1 MNTVGRT
8 MPAQKATGDP
18 PGTHSMWTR
27 PAALAV
33 RTSFDGMGTRG
44 NLTNS
49 RSVLEATSPNL
60 RVQAKAEAKITS
72 SGGMW
77 AAGHQEVP
85 CVGIQPHAPPDW
97 QPTTVLRQAIG
108 TAASTASRAIR
119 RPLTAS
125 AAS

>member
-1 MNTVGRT
+1 

-18 PGTHSMWTR
+18 ARTHSKRSR

-33 RTSFDGMGTRG
+33 RTSFGGMGTRG
-44 NLTNS
+44 NLANS

-60 RVQAKAEAKITS
+60 RVQARAEAKITS
-72 SGGMW
+72 SGGTE
-77 AAGHQEVP
+77 AAGHQDVP
-85 CVGIQPHAPPDW
+85 WVGIQLHAPPDW

-108 TAASTASRAIR
+108 TAASTATRANR
-119 RPLTAS
+119 RPVTAT

>member
-1 MNTVGRT
+1 MNTVVRT
-8 MPAQKATGDP
+8 IPQQKATRDP
-18 PGTHSMWTR
+18 PRTHSMWSR
-27 PAALAV
+27 PAAVAV

-60 RVQAKAEAKITS
+60 RIQAKAEAKITS
-72 SGGMW
+72 SGGTY

-85 CVGIQPHAPPDW
+85 CVGIQPQAPPDW

-108 TAASTASRAIR
+108 TAASTASRASR
-119 RPLTAS
+119 RPVIAS
-125 AAS
+125 AA

>member
-18 PGTHSMWTR
+18 ARTHSKRSR

-33 RTSFDGMGTRG
+33 RTSFGGMGTRG
-44 NLTNS
+44 NLANS

-60 RVQAKAEAKITS
+60 RVQAKAETKITS
-72 SGGMW
+72 SGGTY

-108 TAASTASRAIR
+108 TAASTASRASR
-119 RPLTAS
+119 RRVTAS